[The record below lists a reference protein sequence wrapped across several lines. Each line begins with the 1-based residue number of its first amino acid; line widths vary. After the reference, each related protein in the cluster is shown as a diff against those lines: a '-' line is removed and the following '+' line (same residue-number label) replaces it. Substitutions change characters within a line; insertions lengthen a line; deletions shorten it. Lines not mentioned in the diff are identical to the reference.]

1 MILVR
6 LNWNTPLYKIDE
18 IVTKFKKSNK
28 EKVLE
33 IDLRLTDTEC
43 LIYIVKKLN

>member
-18 IVTKFKKSNK
+18 FVTKFKKSNK

-43 LIYIVKKLN
+43 LIYFVKKLN